1 MCLLHCLHSFSHTNI
16 QYLSNFTLLLEQPT
30 DRSAPKKMGSRAMS
44 SRLPYARAVPSA
56 LDTNRAAVPF
66 TASEPLLDPSGTD
79 AVCSTSAM
87 FNSDTVTL
95 RNKCAESVNW
105 VCFSLRWTRF
115 ALRPRFLTEPGEV
128 WAFFTVNHR
137 RTRTSVLT
145 PGGAEEELLLQY
157 SEGASLFLCAL
168 PRFLSSS
175 ASSTSLRMRG
185 KKMRMRNGRKLYIG
199 IFLEESLV
207 ERHFKAS
214 AAALEGSGRMLLK
227 FSDLRNS
234 Y

>member
-1 MCLLHCLHSFSHTNI
+1 MCFLLCFHSLSHAYI
-16 QYLSNFTLLLEQPT
+16 QHRSNFTLLLEQPT

-128 WAFFTVNHR
+128 CAFFTVQSQTHTDKCTDTR
-137 RTRTSVLT
+137 RS
-145 PGGAEEELLLQY
+145 GGGTAAAVFWGHF
-157 SEGASLFLCAL
+157 SFLYL
-168 PRFLSSS
+168 SFLSSS
-175 ASSTSLRMRG
+175 ASSISLRMRG
-185 KKMRMRNGRKLYIG
+185 KKMRMRNGRKYYLYIG
-199 IFLEESLV
+199 IFLEQSL
-207 ERHFKAS
+207 ERRFKAS
-214 AAALEGSGRMLLK
+214 AAALKGSELMLLK
-227 FSDLRNS
+227 
-234 Y
+234 